1 MKKRLRKKLH
11 LGEFRELCFHVAFRT
26 PTSVSAVEDDDL
38 LDRFLEM
45 IEGDGLQFG
54 GAGGPHEFDGIV
66 AFNARGSAT
75 DQHRETV
82 RRWLESQ
89 PKVLNI
95 VVGELVDAWHGW
107 D

>member
-11 LGEFRELCFHVAFRT
+11 LGEFREYSFHVAFRT
-26 PTSVSAVEDDDL
+26 PASVSAVEDDDL

-45 IEGDGLQFG
+45 LEVNVLQFG
-54 GAGGPHEFDGIV
+54 GSGGLHEFDGIV
-66 AFNARGSAT
+66 QCYPGSAT
-75 DQHRETV
+75 DQHRDTV
-82 RRWLESQ
+82 RLWLEHQ
-89 PKVLNI
+89 PDVFNI